1 MDSRGWSILKEPDDF
16 DKTPLAVID
25 AFGEPELVLYILS
38 ASLKPVIRIPLSCVT
53 IVPLVPAP
61 GFCVGIPCVTY
72 ACWKMFMDG
81 WRDEDEE

>member
-1 MDSRGWSILKEPDDF
+1 MIPVSANFASVFTEVEAVEAIEDVVTYGIL
-16 DKTPLAVID
+16 L
-25 AFGEPELVLYILS
+25 
-38 ASLKPVIRIPLSCVT
+38 
-53 IVPLVPAP
+53 